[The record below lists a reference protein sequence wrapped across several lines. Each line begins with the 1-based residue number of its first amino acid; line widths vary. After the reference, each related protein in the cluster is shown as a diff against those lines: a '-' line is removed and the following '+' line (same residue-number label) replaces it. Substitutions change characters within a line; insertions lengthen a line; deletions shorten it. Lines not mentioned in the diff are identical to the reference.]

1 MLSSLQKS
9 GKQQQT
15 LLLALLVGISFF
27 VGLGSAPLFDV
38 DEGAFSEATREMLA
52 SGNYLTTYLNGHPRF
67 DKPVLIYWLQVLSVK
82 TFGLNEFAFRFPSA
96 AASAIWAAA
105 LYRFT
110 RKELGRETAFLATM
124 FMVLSLQVTIIAKA
138 AIADGLLNCCLAVTM
153 FAVYTHYR
161 TGSATSRL
169 VAFAAA
175 GLGVLTK
182 GPVAILI
189 PGAVSFLFF
198 MQQGQLKNWFRTV
211 LDLRALLLFLC
222 IVMPW
227 YTLEYLDQ
235 GMAFVEGFLFKHNVN
250 RFSSSLEGHSGSLF
264 YYVPVLLIGL
274 MPFTGMLFTTLFNLK
289 KLFSEPLNRFLLIW
303 FAFVFVF
310 FSLSGTKLPHYM
322 IYGYTPLFI
331 LMARLFPETREPR
344 IQALWPVLFLLLF
357 AALPLLI
364 PMVAP
369 RIDDLYILAV
379 LRSALRLTGTSSMLL
394 LAGAA
399 LLIAAL
405 QFVPALSPRGRLVAG
420 GLVFCLC
427 INFHIMPLVARLLQ
441 EPVKEAAL
449 LSKREGYK
457 VVMWKVYYPSFL
469 LYSLSFAEK
478 RAPEKGEIVLTT
490 VKYLERLENP
500 ELLFSKHGIVLVK
513 NNETR
518 PRP

>member
-1 MLSSLQKS
+1 MQSFLQQSSESRQA
-9 GKQQQT
+9 
-15 LLLALLVGISFF
+15 LLLAVLVGISFF
-27 VGLGSAPLFDV
+27 AGLGSAPLFDV
-38 DEGAFSEATREMLA
+38 DEGAFSEATREMIA

-67 DKPVLIYWLQVLSVK
+67 DKPVLIYWFQVLSVK

-96 AASAIWAAA
+96 AASAIWAAS

-110 RKELGRETAFLATM
+110 RTELGRETAFPATL

-153 FAVYTHYR
+153 FAVYTHFK
-161 TGSATSRL
+161 TGSPASRYL
-169 VAFAAA
+169 AFAAA
-175 GLGVLTK
+175 GMGVLTK

-189 PGAVSFLFF
+189 PGVVSFLFF
-198 MQQGQLKNWFRTV
+198 MQQRQLKNWFGTV
-211 LDLRALLLFLC
+211 LNLRAILLFLA

-264 YYVPVLLIGL
+264 YYFPVLLIGL
-274 MPFTGMLFTTLFNLK
+274 MPFTGMLFTTLLNLK
-289 KLFSEPLNRFLLIW
+289 KLLREPLNRYLLIW

-331 LMARLFPETREPR
+331 LMARLFAEVKEPR
-344 IQALWPVLFLLLF
+344 LHVLWPVLFLLLF

-364 PMVAP
+364 PYAAS
-369 RIDDLYILAV
+369 RIEDLYILAV
-379 LRSALRLTGTSSMLL
+379 LGSALRLTGTNHTLL

-399 LLIAAL
+399 LLITAI
-405 QFVPALSPRGRLVAG
+405 QFVPALSPRSRLVAA

-427 INFHIMPLVARLLQ
+427 VNFHIMPLAARLLQ

-449 LSKREGYK
+449 LSKKEGYK

-469 LYSLSFAEK
+469 LYSHSFAEK

-500 ELLFSKHGIVLVK
+500 ELLYSKHGIVLVK
-513 NNETR
+513 NNEMR
-518 PRP
+518 PSP